1 MPAMSPAVVVDS
13 LEASATVLRRSAA
26 EAADLA
32 RSMKEVVVKEHP
44 LADLADL
51 VPGSVRV
58 AASGRQR
65 VNAKN
70 VPSHTNGPLGSTPP
84 SQRGTDHDETTTPR
98 RRQQRPSRCDRP
110 CVYTSARRREGR
122 HTACSR
128 TIAVWS
134 IAAVAVVVALLLH
147 VATRGASLN
156 GAAFFKLASS
166 CSKTNGTETACRPAA
181 EPFGGEKVNTLKRS
195 PCGEEGSIDG
205 T

>member
-13 LEASATVLRRSAA
+13 LEASATVLRRRAA

-98 RRQQRPSRCDRP
+98 RRQQLSRCDRP
-110 CVYTSARRREGR
+110 YTASATDLFVRYAY
-122 HTACSR
+122 HVSTAVR
-128 TIAVWS
+128 
-134 IAAVAVVVALLLH
+134 
-147 VATRGASLN
+147 
-156 GAAFFKLASS
+156 
-166 CSKTNGTETACRPAA
+166 
-181 EPFGGEKVNTLKRS
+181 
-195 PCGEEGSIDG
+195 
-205 T
+205 

>member
-1 MPAMSPAVVVDS
+1 MPAMPPAVVVDS
-13 LEASATVLRRSAA
+13 LEASATVLRQRAA

-58 AASGRQR
+58 AGTSGRQR

-98 RRQQRPSRCDRP
+98 RRQQRPSRCDRRP
-110 CVYTSARRREGR
+110 YTATDPRALFVRYAYMYHVS
-122 HTACSR
+122 TAVR
-128 TIAVWS
+128 
-134 IAAVAVVVALLLH
+134 
-147 VATRGASLN
+147 
-156 GAAFFKLASS
+156 
-166 CSKTNGTETACRPAA
+166 
-181 EPFGGEKVNTLKRS
+181 
-195 PCGEEGSIDG
+195 
-205 T
+205 